1 MNWKKH
7 LLAVGAI
14 MVMAAATGCTAA
26 AVPQQQEPAAAPMNR
41 LGGVAAPA
49 NAGAEPTAV
58 VGVNRAMYVPFG
70 KSSHVF
76 VDQDNGTV
84 FVARMPEEI
93 YDVNGEKIGP
103 EGLAKG
109 NIVEIY
115 GNGIMA
121 ESYPGQYNGVTKM
134 QVVSEGSPAD
144 ADQYNDLID
153 QIYQEP
159 DPAEPPTLQAR
170 YAIPEAIV
178 SAAIE
183 RGGYTWGYEDENGQ
197 MQNVVACGPH
207 LLQMELRDLTLPGAT
222 PIELGFYPDAPKEV
236 KVVRWPAS
244 QLGTMDSAAIEEGEP
259 VAVETADGEYAM
271 EAEPGYVYGVT
282 GIWENGEVEYGFVAL
297 EKK

>member
-7 LLAVGAI
+7 LLAVGAV
-14 MVMAAATGCTAA
+14 MVMAATTGCAAA
-26 AVPQQQEPAAAPMNR
+26 AVLQQEPAAAPMNR

-49 NAGAEPTAV
+49 ASGTEPV
-58 VGVNRAMYVPFG
+58 IGVNRAMYVPFG
-70 KSSHVF
+70 KSSHVM

-84 FVARMPEEI
+84 FVVRMPEEI

-103 EGLAKG
+103 EGLKKG

-121 ESYPGQYNGVTKM
+121 ESYPGQYNGVTKI
-134 QVVSEGSPAD
+134 QVVAEGSPAD

-153 QIYQEP
+153 QIYQAP
-159 DPAEPPTLQAR
+159 DPAEPPAMQAK
-170 YAIPEAIV
+170 YKIPEAIV
-178 SAAIE
+178 TAAIQ
-183 RGGYTWGYEDENGQ
+183 RGGYSWGYEDEDGQ

-207 LLQMELRDLTLPGAT
+207 LLQMELSDLTLPGAT
-222 PIELGFYPDAPKEV
+222 SIELGFYPDAPKEV

-244 QLGTMDSAAIEEGEP
+244 QLGTMDSAAIDEGEP
-259 VAVETADGEYAM
+259 VAVETADGEYSM
-271 EAEPGYVYGVT
+271 VAEPGYVYGVT
-282 GIWENGEVEYGFVAL
+282 GIWENGEVEDGFVVL